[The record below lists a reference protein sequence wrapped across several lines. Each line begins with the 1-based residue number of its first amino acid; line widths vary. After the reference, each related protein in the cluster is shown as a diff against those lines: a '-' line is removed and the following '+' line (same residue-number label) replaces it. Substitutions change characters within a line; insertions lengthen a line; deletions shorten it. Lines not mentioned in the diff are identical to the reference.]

1 MELYLEF
8 RGKKRDSRG
17 MKLEIGI
24 VGLPNVGKSTLFKLL
39 TKQDILIANYPFA
52 TIDPN
57 VGIVAVP
64 DERLEKLNELSK
76 SKKKI
81 PAVVEFYDI
90 AGLVKGANK
99 GEGLGNQFL
108 THIRETQAI
117 VVVLR
122 VFENPDIIHVENSVD
137 PLRDL
142 EIINTELILKDLETV
157 EKRLVKVEGEARSG
171 KKEAVSDRDELLRV
185 KKLFESGGLLS
196 GDAELDNLIRANE
209 RMKDLNLLTAKRQIY
224 LLNGKSEEVTDALR
238 EKIKTLTSRDA
249 SGQGADYVIADLA
262 NSEGVPELIKKA
274 YSVLNLISFFTTGE
288 DETRAWTI
296 TRGTYAPQAAG
307 VIHTDFEQKFIRL
320 EVVSYEKLMAAKG
333 WTAAKQKGWV
343 RIEGKE
349 YEVQDGD
356 VIVVRHG

>member
-1 MELYLEF
+1 MSSY
-8 RGKKRDSRG
+8 
-17 MKLEIGI
+17 KLSIGI

-57 VGIVAVP
+57 VGIVPVP

-117 VVVLR
+117 IVVLR
-122 VFENPDIIHVENSVD
+122 VFLNPDIIHVENSVD

-157 EKRLVKVEGEARSG
+157 EKRLVKTEGEARSG
-171 KKEAVSDRDELLRV
+171 KKEAVQDRDELLRV
-185 KKLFESGGLLS
+185 KKIFEDGGLLS
-196 GDAELDNLIRANE
+196 SDQELSELLRANE

-224 LLNGKSEEVTDALR
+224 LLNGKPEEVSDALR
-238 EKIKTLTSRDA
+238 EKIKT
-249 SGQGADYVIADLA
+249 QGADYVVADLA
-262 NSEGVPELIKKA
+262 NTQGIPELIKKA
-274 YSVLNLISFFTTGE
+274 YAVLNLISFFTTGE

-296 TRGTYAPQAAG
+296 TRGTKAPQAAG

-320 EVVSYEKLMAAKG
+320 EVTSYEKLMEAHSTGSGQA
-333 WTAAKQKGWV
+333 WAAAKQKGWI
-343 RIEGKE
+343 RIEGKT
-349 YEVQDGD
+349 YEVADGD
-356 VIVVRHG
+356 VLVVRHG